1 MNKFRV
7 KCELD
12 YEAVS
17 PVVFLLNIRPQDSN
31 SQKVLEEK
39 FSILPKMP
47 HALLT
52 CGVTQNRFD
61 RITAELPGSY
71 HILYEAVVESTLEKI
86 PVADLAKTT
95 HEDFGLEQLP
105 FLYPSRYC
113 QSDRIGRLADAMF
126 GSYETPVK
134 KVQAIVAWISENV
147 AYTRGFTNANTSAM
161 DTLVD
166 YAGVCRDF
174 AHLGIALCRAL
185 NIPARYFTG
194 YAFELEPPD
203 FHACFETWIGGRWML
218 WDATRLSS
226 PDSVIRIGMG
236 QDAADVS
243 VCTSFGALNLKRQQV
258 VCEYMGGPSRQKMSD
273 EELSTLVVCHDAKPA
288 VSADVS
294 SPPES

>member
-12 YEAVS
+12 YETAA
-17 PVVFLLNIRPQDSN
+17 PLVFLLNVRAQDN
-31 SQKVLEEK
+31 ESQRVVQES
-39 FSILPKMP
+39 FSIMPQMP
-47 HALLT
+47 HTLLT
-52 CGVTQNRFD
+52 CAITQNRFD
-61 RITAELPGSY
+61 RITAELPGTY
-71 HILYEAVVESTLEKI
+71 HIVYEAMVESALEKI
-86 PVADLAKTT
+86 PVSELPPTT

-113 QSDRIGRLADAMF
+113 QSDRIGRLAFAHF
-126 GSYETPVK
+126 GHLETPVE
-134 KVQAIVAWISENV
+134 KVQGIVRWISQNV
-147 AYTRGFTNANTSAM
+147 DYTLGSTTANTSAM

-194 YAFELEPPD
+194 YAFELQPPD

-218 WDATRLSS
+218 WDATKLSS
-226 PDSVIRIGMG
+226 PDSVVRIGMG

-243 VCTSFGALNLKRQQV
+243 VCTAFGSLKVKSQKV
-258 VCEYMGGPSRQKMSD
+258 ICEYLGEARPKMSD
-273 EELSTLVVCHDAKPA
+273 EELRRMVVCHDARRETPA
-288 VSADVS
+288 TSKTA
-294 SPPES
+294 

>member
-1 MNKFRV
+1 MNRFRV

-12 YEAVS
+12 YEAGA
-17 PVVFLLNIRPQDSN
+17 PLVFLLNVRAQDN
-31 SQKVLEEK
+31 DVQKVVEEN
-39 FSILPKMP
+39 FSILPQMP

-52 CGVTQNRFD
+52 CGITQNRFD
-61 RITAELPGSY
+61 RITAELPGAY
-71 HILYEAVVESTLEKI
+71 HIIYEAVVESALEKI
-86 PVADLAKTT
+86 PAHELPKTT

-113 QSDRIGRLADAMF
+113 QSDRLGRFAAAMF
-126 GSYETPVK
+126 GHIQTPVE
-134 KVQAIVAWISENV
+134 KVQAIITWISGNV
-147 AYTRGFTNANTSAM
+147 AYTRGSSNVNTSAM
-161 DTLVD
+161 DTVVD

-218 WDATRLSS
+218 WDATNLAS

-236 QDAADVS
+236 RDAADVS
-243 VCTSFGALNLKRQQV
+243 VCTAFGSLKVRRQQV
-258 VCEYMGGPSRQKMSD
+258 ICEYLGEARQKMSAED
-273 EELSTLVVCHDAKPA
+273 LRRMVVCHDVRLAPR
-288 VSADVS
+288 
-294 SPPES
+294 PEETAA

>member
-12 YEAVS
+12 YETFA
-17 PVVFLLNIRPQDSN
+17 PLVFLLNVRAQDN
-31 SQKVLEEK
+31 ESQKVLEES
-39 FSILPKMP
+39 FSIMPQMP
-47 HALLT
+47 HTLLT
-52 CGVTQNRFD
+52 CAITQNRFD
-61 RITAELPGSY
+61 RITAELPGTY
-71 HILYEAVVESTLEKI
+71 HIRYEAVVESALEKI
-86 PVADLAKTT
+86 PVADLPPTT

-113 QSDRIGRLADAMF
+113 QSDRIGRLAFNLF
-126 GSYETPVK
+126 GHLETPVQ
-134 KVQAIVAWISENV
+134 KVQGIIAWISENV
-147 AYTRGFTNANTSAM
+147 AYTRGSTTANTSAM

-166 YAGVCRDF
+166 HAGVCRDF

-218 WDATRLSS
+218 WDATHLSS
-226 PDSVIRIGMG
+226 PDSVVRIGMG

-243 VCTSFGALNLKRQQV
+243 VCTSFGSLKVKRQKV
-258 VCEYMGGPSRQKMSD
+258 VCEYLSETREKMSAED
-273 EELSTLVVCHDAKPA
+273 LRRMVVCHEVRREAPPAPKPA
-288 VSADVS
+288 
-294 SPPES
+294 

>member
-12 YEAVS
+12 YETAA
-17 PVVFLLNIRPQDSN
+17 PLVFLLNIRAQDN
-31 SQKVLEEK
+31 ESQKVVEES
-39 FSILPKMP
+39 FSILPNMP
-47 HALLT
+47 HTLLT

-61 RITAELPGSY
+61 RVTAELPGTY
-71 HILYEAVVESTLEKI
+71 HILYEAVVESALEKI
-86 PVADLAKTT
+86 PVAGLPPTT

-113 QSDRIGRLADAMF
+113 QSDRIGRLAFALF
-126 GSYETPVK
+126 GHLETPVA
-134 KVQAIVAWISENV
+134 KVQGIVEWIHQNI
-147 AYTRGFTNANTSAM
+147 AYTRGSTTATTSAM

-174 AHLGIALCRAL
+174 AHLGIALCRSL

-194 YAFELEPPD
+194 YAFELQPPD

-218 WDATRLSS
+218 WDATHLSS
-226 PDSVIRIGMG
+226 PDSVVRIGMG

-243 VCTSFGALNLKRQQV
+243 VCTAFGGLKVKNQRV
-258 VCEYMGGPSRQKMSD
+258 MCEYLSESREKMSA
-273 EELSTLVVCHDAKPA
+273 EELRSMVVCHEVRREAPA
-288 VSADVS
+288 QPKTS
-294 SPPES
+294 

>member
-12 YEAVS
+12 YETAS
-17 PVVFLLNIRPQDSN
+17 PLVFLLNVRAQDN
-31 SQKVLEEK
+31 ESQKVVEES
-39 FSILPKMP
+39 FSILPQMP
-47 HALLT
+47 HTLLT

-71 HILYEAVVESTLEKI
+71 HILYEAVVESLLEKI
-86 PVADLAKTT
+86 PVAELPPTS

-113 QSDRIGRLADAMF
+113 QSDRIGRLAFALF
-126 GSYETPVK
+126 GHFQTPVE
-134 KVQAIVAWISENV
+134 KVQGIIEWISENV
-147 AYTRGFTNANTSAM
+147 DYTRGSTTSNTSAM

-174 AHLGIALCRAL
+174 AHLGIALCRSL

-194 YAFELEPPD
+194 YAYELEPPD

-218 WDATRLSS
+218 WDATHLAS
-226 PDSVIRIGMG
+226 PDSVVRIGMG

-243 VCTSFGALNLKRQQV
+243 VCTSFGSLKVKSQKV
-258 VCEYMGGPSRQKMSD
+258 SCEYLGESRAKMTLD
-273 EELSTLVVCHDAKPA
+273 ELRRMVVCHEVSRAAPA
-288 VSADVS
+288 ASQPS
-294 SPPES
+294 